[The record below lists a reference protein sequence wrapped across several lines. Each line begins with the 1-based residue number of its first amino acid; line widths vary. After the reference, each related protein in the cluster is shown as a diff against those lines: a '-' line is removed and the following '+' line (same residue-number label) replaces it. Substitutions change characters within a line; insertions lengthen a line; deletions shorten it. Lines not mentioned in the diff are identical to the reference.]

1 MVKKKLSG
9 QTIAIVI
16 LAILLL
22 LAIGFGGVYSF
33 YTARSNKV
41 SGTIVMANLSIEL
54 KADGIV
60 GQTGKTDIFI
70 SNGVNVN
77 VVPGQKLKNSKLSVI
92 NNSSVPIYLMV
103 VYYLKA
109 SILDSQGN
117 VVSDVTDT
125 CTNPVLGLGYQYV
138 NDANEYTQTGAVAD
152 VPWVDYVFDA
162 SEVEGGENKI
172 YRCLVYTSPIEK
184 EEDKTVIGKDE
195 LALHHTMGNT
205 YQQATISMTFQA
217 FAIASASFSFSSGE
231 TKANKSREI
240 VKAIYQSQDC
250 VFMKGSIQ

>member
-9 QTIAIVI
+9 QTIAIII

-22 LAIGFGGVYSF
+22 LAIGFGGVYSY

-41 SGTIVMANLSIEL
+41 SGTIVMANLEIEL
-54 KADGIV
+54 TADGEV

-77 VVPGQKLKNSKLSVI
+77 VVPGQKLKNSKLSVV

-109 SILDSQGN
+109 DILDQEGN
-117 VVSDVTDT
+117 VVSPVNDT
-125 CTNPVLGLGYQYV
+125 YTNPVLGLGYLYV
-138 NDANEYTQTGAVAD
+138 NDVSVYSQTGAVSD
-152 VPWVDYVFDA
+152 SPWVDYVFDA
-162 SEVEGGENKI
+162 SDVEGGEDKA

-184 EEDKTVIGKDE
+184 EEDKTVIGKDD
-195 LALHHTMGNT
+195 LALHHSMGNS

-217 FAIASASFSFSSGE
+217 FAIASSSFTFASNESR
-231 TKANKSREI
+231 ANKSREI
-240 VKAIYQSQDC
+240 VKAIYESQDH
-250 VFMKGSIQ
+250 VFMKGNAQ

>member
-9 QTIAIVI
+9 QTIAIII

-41 SGTIVMANLSIEL
+41 SGTIVMANLAIEL
-54 KADGIV
+54 KADGEI

-77 VVPGQKLKNSKLSVI
+77 VVPGQKLKNSKLSVV
-92 NNSSVPIYLMV
+92 NNSSVPIYLMI
-103 VYYLKA
+103 VYCLKA
-109 SILDSQGN
+109 DILDGDGN
-117 VVSDVTDT
+117 VVSHVNDT
-125 CTNPVLGLGYQYV
+125 FTNPVLGLGYHYV
-138 NDANEYTQTGAVAD
+138 NDANEYSLTGTVSD
-152 VPWVDYVFDA
+152 TPWVDYVFDA
-162 SEVEGGENKI
+162 SAVEGGEDKV
-172 YRCLVYTSPIEK
+172 YRCLVFTGMIEK

-195 LALHHTMGNT
+195 LALHHTMGNS

-217 FAIASASFSFSSGE
+217 FAIASSSFTFSNSD
-231 TKANKSREI
+231 TRATKSRAI
-240 VKAIYQSQDC
+240 VRAIYESQDC
-250 VFMKGSIQ
+250 VFMKGNV